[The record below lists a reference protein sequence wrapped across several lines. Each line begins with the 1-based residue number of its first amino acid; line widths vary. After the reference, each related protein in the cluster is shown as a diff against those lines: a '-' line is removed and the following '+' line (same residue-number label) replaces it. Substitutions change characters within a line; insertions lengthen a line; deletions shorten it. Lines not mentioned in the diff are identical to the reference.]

1 MMRRPP
7 RSTRTDTLVPYPTP
21 FRSDASGAQ
30 SARQRSKP
38 FVMCEYVHAMG
49 NGPGGIELYEDL
61 VDRYPR
67 LHGGFVWEWRD
78 HGIRTRTADGVEFFA
93 YGDDFADAG
102 VHDGHTCMDGM
113 VLSDGT
119 ASPGLVEFAALKIGR
134 ASGRESGGQ

>member
-78 HGIRTRTADGVEFFA
+78 HGIRTRTADGVAFLA

-102 VHDGHTCMDGM
+102 VHDGHTCRSEEHTSELQSLMR
-113 VLSDGT
+113 VSSAVFCLQ
-119 ASPGLVEFAALKIGR
+119 K
-134 ASGRESGGQ
+134 

>member
-1 MMRRPP
+1 MYPSVAEVASVGND
-7 RSTRTDTLVPYPTP
+7 STSLLL
-21 FRSDASGAQ
+21 DASGAQ

-78 HGIRTRTADGVEFFA
+78 HGIRTRTAAGVEFFA
-93 YGDDFADAG
+93 YGDDFARSEERRVGKGGAS
-102 VHDGHTCMDGM
+102 TCRFR
-113 VLSDGT
+113 LW
-119 ASPGLVEFAALKIGR
+119 PYH
-134 ASGRESGGQ
+134 